1 MAWLRH
7 GTGGGQVIEPT
18 VYPSVD
24 ADGRFILS
32 PGRRYGWQML
42 PGYTNG
48 YSPYFSPIR
57 VERVVPR
64 KTGAGWLDIEFYN
77 AFYAEGVQDFHLSVR
92 ILIRGENYLVCAID
106 GPGSSQRTAVI
117 SSLSMDWLRDHCRE
131 FVEKISY
138 REMEGLA
145 KSEMDYFLNMA
156 FSGSLRPSQASA

>member
-1 MAWLRH
+1 M
-7 GTGGGQVIEPT
+7 IEPT

-32 PGRRYGWQML
+32 PDRWYGWQML
-42 PGYTNG
+42 PGYTTG

-57 VERVVPR
+57 IERVVPK
-64 KTGAGWLDIEFYN
+64 KTGAGWLEIAFYN
-77 AFYAEGVQDFHLSVR
+77 AFYAQGVQNFHISAR

-106 GPGSSQRTAVI
+106 DADSTQRAAVI

-131 FVEKISY
+131 FVEKNSY
-138 REMEGLA
+138 QELEGLA

-156 FSGSLRPSQASA
+156 FFGSLRPEKSGDGAAP